1 MKPAKTKKPT
11 WTSVVVDT
19 LRIMDD
25 FLSARQLC
33 DLTGGTPSQISAT
46 IHHLQAKHVID
57 AVLVQGEPFWFL
69 TGQDDRGKTLDQ
81 RAEETGRK
89 SGSPRKPTKRK
100 NRYFIKPKKGD

>member
-1 MKPAKTKKPT
+1 MKPARIKKPT

-69 TGQDDRGKTLDQ
+69 TGRDDRVMSKDEIADTS
-81 RAEETGRK
+81 GRK
-89 SGSPRKPTKRK
+89 PKGGYASPKK
-100 NRYFIKPKKGD
+100 NRYYVKPRQG